1 VATLGQLFKIKE
13 LFENGSITLDVY
25 KKILTGMFS
34 GTITHNWQ
42 INELIN
48 NGTKDEKDNK
58 T

>member
-1 VATLGQLFKIKE
+1 MATLGQLFKIKE